1 MILAEV
7 TINCIYCCCGCC
19 CWLCCSTLLSA
30 AAQPHQL
37 FSNLWLHLLMY
48 VLGLMHA
55 PHTGVTIPSL
65 LSRPSRR
72 VVSALTLPTFTAAVA
87 GPQLNLPSTSSLAPS
102 SSSTASALTTTAIS
116 QPITSPPLLPPSA
129 PQLPSCL
136 SCQIPTLP
144 KKLTETILAG
154 EYIDLSDLLP
164 EQLRINTPS
173 HSSSTKEVVIIPES
187 SWDTRRWKKRQ
198 ITDIATWV
206 EVFSTYI
213 LVLSTQFPE
222 YLPELVAYQLSIV
235 KLSKRFRYP
244 SWLFYDVEYRKW
256 AAANRI
262 KTWSKTNSELF
273 ALAFT
278 GQAVG
283 ITWCPVCQVKGGD
296 HMYDC
301 PRYPSQTPPQYINR
315 SNNRCTEVSRASWSP
330 LQSGV
335 HQHTVSCTTKM
346 QVHAHMELRADSY
359 MSAPTAS
366 APTRLRTVQ
375 ASPPAA
381 RELTSC
387 SPHYSRQLSPSPTCL
402 IC

>member
-1 MILAEV
+1 MTLAEV
-7 TINCIYCCCGCC
+7 TINCVYCCCGCC
-19 CWLCCSTLLSA
+19 CWLCCSMLLSA

-37 FSNLWLHLLMY
+37 FPNLWLHLLMY
-48 VLGLMHA
+48 VLGLTHA
-55 PHTGVTIPSL
+55 LHTGVTIPSL

-72 VVSALTLPTFTAAVA
+72 VVSTLALPTFTAAVA

-187 SWDTRRWKKRQ
+187 SWDTRRRKKRQ

-222 YLPELVAYQLSIV
+222 YWPELVAYQLSIV

-244 SWLFYDVEYRKW
+244 SWLFYDAEYRKW
-256 AAANRI
+256 AAVNHI

-283 ITWCPVCQVKGGD
+283 VTWCPVCQVEGGD
-296 HMYDC
+296 HTYDC
-301 PRYPSQTPPQYINR
+301 PRYPSNTSLPN
-315 SNNRCTEVSRASWSP
+315 SSP
-330 LQSGV
+330 V
-335 HQHTVSCTTKM
+335 HQPKQQPVYRGVPSLLETPTKRSPSTHCILYNKNAGACPYGTTCRFLHVCSYGFSPHPVTNCTS
-346 QVHAHMELRADSY
+346 E
-359 MSAPTAS
+359 
-366 APTRLRTVQ
+366 PTRR
-375 ASPPAA
+375 S
-381 RELTSC
+381 
-387 SPHYSRQLSPSPTCL
+387 
-402 IC
+402 